1 MKTWDDNINWVD
13 IVFDSDRWRQTVV
26 GQIVQPILAF
36 VSMFAIFFVLM
47 TFNGQKDTLKAR
59 VIVSAII
66 SAICSVLFWFQINR
80 HDIFG

>member
-1 MKTWDDNINWVD
+1 MAANSCRPNRAAH
-13 IVFDSDRWRQTVV
+13 SS
-26 GQIVQPILAF
+26 L